1 MNYIDRALR
10 KIETKAIRHRLEKN
24 ENRNLQLN
32 TKPRDKKII
41 VSLTSYPA
49 RFQDLHLVI
58 KSIFTQTVLPDQ
70 IILYLDEGVE
80 DSQIPNSLKDLE
92 SYGLSIIVGGADIKP
107 HKKYYYAMKDNP
119 ESIIITVDDDNMY
132 RPDTIEKLMNSYR
145 KYPEAVSCLRA
156 HRIIFDNNQKL
167 LPYMSWDLVCTD
179 IINTPSLELLA
190 TGVGGVLYP
199 PNCMNEELFNLDN
212 IKNLCLGADDIW
224 LKYMQ
229 LLSGTKVVA
238 VERKKR
244 LANPLPADTKG
255 VSALAVGNVLQ
266 SANDRYIDNLEQY
279 YKKSFYELIKK

>member
-1 MNYIDRALR
+1 MG
-10 KIETKAIRHRLEKN
+10 KN

-156 HRIIFDNNQKL
+156 HRIIFDNNKKL
-167 LPYMSWDLVCTD
+167 LPYMSWDLV
-179 IINTPSLELLA
+179 
-190 TGVGGVLYP
+190 
-199 PNCMNEELFNLDN
+199 
-212 IKNLCLGADDIW
+212 
-224 LKYMQ
+224 
-229 LLSGTKVVA
+229 
-238 VERKKR
+238 
-244 LANPLPADTKG
+244 
-255 VSALAVGNVLQ
+255 
-266 SANDRYIDNLEQY
+266 
-279 YKKSFYELIKK
+279 